1 MQCLARIPTLRMH
14 TSLLESSADAI
25 SRIYGTNK
33 QTNTL
38 TDILLLYR
46 WRMHIIRICLI
57 VLQLVILKN
66 GQYGD
71 MISVIN
77 DFDTHPNFHY
87 NSNHDASKNTVYQVP
102 FHSTFPI
109 SIVFLQQRKVTC
121 LLIFPFAFYSEIFYT
136 SGFTTTHVVVSVRH
150 PITY

>member
-1 MQCLARIPTLRMH
+1 MKNAYH
-14 TSLLESSADAI
+14 TYMSNCEAAGNPQKWS
-25 SRIYGTNK
+25 
-33 QTNTL
+33 
-38 TDILLLYR
+38 IL
-46 WRMHIIRICLI
+46 
-57 VLQLVILKN
+57 
-66 GQYGD
+66 D

-77 DFDTHPNFHY
+77 DFDMHPNFHY

>member
-1 MQCLARIPTLRMH
+1 MQFGYGLVSICIKNHP
-14 TSLLESSADAI
+14 SLLTGGEGWYYYYCIFDYFGVFWASE
-25 SRIYGTNK
+25 
-33 QTNTL
+33 QW
-38 TDILLLYR
+38 LLG
-46 WRMHIIRICLI
+46 HTVCLI
-57 VLQLVILKN
+57 VQQLVILKN

-109 SIVFLQQRKVTC
+109 SIVFLRQRKVTC

>member
-1 MQCLARIPTLRMH
+1 MH
-14 TSLLESSADAI
+14 TSLLESSANAI

-57 VLQLVILKN
+57 VTY

-77 DFDTHPNFHY
+77 DFNTHPNFHS

-121 LLIFPFAFYSEIFYT
+121 LLIFPLLAFYFEIFYIELWNVDWIVKSRSPT
-136 SGFTTTHVVVSVRH
+136 SST
-150 PITY
+150 